1 MTHEFAY
8 CIVLFDS
15 IRGHLDGLDELVAQ
29 LAEGAADTEDEQVGR
44 LARMTLA
51 AHAAASGDHVSALAN
66 ARQALD
72 ANTLPC
78 SHEMVRWG
86 ASLDKTLAVVATKL
100 DRVARTRRDG
110 QVRTIAAQLDLP
122 RERVIGFSAR
132 EMLGVDELWQ
142 RITVGT
148 PP

>member
-1 MTHEFAY
+1 
-8 CIVLFDS
+8 
-15 IRGHLDGLDELVAQ
+15 
-29 LAEGAADTEDEQVGR
+29 
-44 LARMTLA
+44 
-51 AHAAASGDHVSALAN
+51 
-66 ARQALD
+66 
-72 ANTLPC
+72 
-78 SHEMVRWG
+78 MVRWG